1 MKRIAIIPARGG
13 SKRIPRKNIKNLCG
27 KPIIAYVLDAV
38 KESNLF
44 DVIHVSTDS
53 NEIATVV
60 KNLGFS
66 VDFMRAQKL
75 SDDHTPIMPVLKWVL
90 EQYKDRDVDF
100 ETIMQKTNNR
110 TDKTFKEDVKNRYNK
125 CIVSDYHKK
134 QCDVAHIKPFSE
146 CKSDYDRYNPNN
158 GLLLSSDIHKQFD
171 MYLFTIH
178 PETFEIIINEDV
190 EDIEDYS
197 IYQYNK
203 KILNIN
209 KSSSSY
215 LKYHYEQFKM
225 HI

>member
-1 MKRIAIIPARGG
+1 M
-13 SKRIPRKNIKNLCG
+13 SNKNFVKTDEHLKHYIESNTTLQDECIIKNLI
-27 KPIIAYVLDAV
+27 KTFKYNI
-38 KESNLF
+38 E
-44 DVIHVSTDS
+44 
-53 NEIATVV
+53 EIEFVYSIY
-60 KNLGFS
+60 F
-66 VDFMRAQKL
+66 Q
-75 SDDHTPIMPVLKWVL
+75 
-90 EQYKDRDVDF
+90 DRDVDF